1 MIDAPHAH
9 GPREELLS
17 IWPAEEPLAVSLQPH
32 RHKNH
37 FKSAWYNGTLLVTIG
52 RLLNNFLLHLGFG
65 SASATLDYWTK
76 AYDDHRPFL
85 VYEEAMI
92 REVLAYFYVWDVNC
106 LLLELRLT

>member
-17 IWPAEEPLAVSLQPH
+17 IWPAEEPLAVSLQP
-32 RHKNH
+32 RCHKNH

-76 AYDDHRPFL
+76 DWCAGWRGG
-85 VYEEAMI
+85 EG
-92 REVLAYFYVWDVNC
+92 
-106 LLLELRLT
+106 